1 MPELRRALESLAMT
15 ASDEAQPNLSH
26 RRTLLLA
33 VLIVSA
39 GLYGWIA
46 LRYPLLPGLELGRAS
61 WATLSGRT
69 VGAGLLHALVYV
81 VLVGLYVLAFRLVS
95 PAAAPAHHPKGRS
108 HAAVIWAGW
117 LAMSLILLGAYPGES
132 LDIFDYLFR
141 GRMLAEYGAS
151 PLGLSPTPFSDR
163 PFYRFITWRGQ
174 VDTYGPLWEYS
185 SGGVAWAVGLL
196 LPRPVAE
203 STQALATYIT
213 GYRLLAIVVSGL
225 CGVVIFSIARRRA
238 PAWAAAALLAWLWN
252 PLQLTASAVGAH
264 NDVMMVLAIVVALW
278 LFQRE
283 RWLLGLLALL
293 LAAHV
298 KLTALLLLPVA
309 GLWLIRRTG
318 WRAAVTVGLLA
329 LACILP
335 LSWLLYAPL
344 GGWATL
350 PKMLAERTQFLAL
363 SPADLFYRAL
373 QEQAGWS
380 ERDARLLATRAAT
393 LLFCLLAGGLMVVL
407 LDLRALFRRN
417 PKGALC
423 DDRALWSCGLAV
435 VVAYLLVGSFWLMP
449 WYGLWAL
456 PLAALLPASRWMRRV
471 MPALTLGL
479 LWSGLAA
486 DVFTFAQWGGLNPTD
501 VSWATV
507 VLLFATVGLGAGTV
521 LVNASN
527 RRLSAQ
533 PPLYKRREDCVVAW
547 EERRLEGE
555 GGDG

>member
-1 MPELRRALESLAMT
+1 MT
-15 ASDEAQPNLSH
+15 APDEEQPKLS
-26 RRTLLLA
+26 RRPRLLLA
-33 VLIVSA
+33 ALIASA

-46 LRYPLLPGLELGRAS
+46 LRYPLLPGLEIGRAS

-69 VGAGLLHALVYV
+69 VGAGLLHALVYGA
-81 VLVGLYVLAFRLVS
+81 LVGLYLLAFRAVS
-95 PAAAPAHHPKGRS
+95 PDGAAPAHDRQGRS
-108 HAAVIWAGW
+108 PLPVIWAGW
-117 LAMSLILLGAYPGES
+117 LALSLILLGAYPGES
-132 LDIFDYLFR
+132 LDSFDYLFR

-151 PLGLSPTPFSDR
+151 PLALSPTPFSDR

-185 SGGVAWAVGLL
+185 SGGVARAVGLL

-203 STQALATYIT
+203 STQALAAYVT

-225 CGVVIFSIARRRA
+225 CGAVIFSIARRQA

-264 NDVMMVLAIVVALW
+264 NDVIMVLAIVVALW

-298 KLTALLLLPVA
+298 KLTALLLLPVV
-309 GLWLIRRTG
+309 GLWLLRRVG
-318 WRAAVTVGLLA
+318 WRAAVTLGLVA
-329 LACILP
+329 LLCMLP

-350 PKMLAERTQFLAL
+350 PKMLAERTQFLAF
-363 SPADLFYRAL
+363 SPADLLYRAL
-373 QEQAGWS
+373 QEQAGWG
-380 ERDARLLATRAAT
+380 ELDARLLATRAAT
-393 LLFCLLAGGLMVVL
+393 LLFCLLAGALMVVL
-407 LDLRALFRRN
+407 LDLGALFRRST
-417 PKGALC
+417 KGARC
-423 DDRALWSCGLAV
+423 DERALWNCGLAV
-435 VVAYLLVGSFWLMP
+435 IVAYLLVGSFWLMP

-456 PLAALLPASRWMRRV
+456 PLAALLPASRWMRCV

-486 DVFTFAQWGGLNPTD
+486 DVLTFAQWGGLTPTEA
-501 VSWATV
+501 SWATV
-507 VLLFATVGLGAGTV
+507 VVLFATVGLGAAA
-521 LVNASN
+521 LFANAANS
-527 RRLSAQ
+527 RFSAQ
-533 PPLYKRREDCVVAW
+533 RPAHLRRDDCVVAW
-547 EERRLEGE
+547 DERRLEGE